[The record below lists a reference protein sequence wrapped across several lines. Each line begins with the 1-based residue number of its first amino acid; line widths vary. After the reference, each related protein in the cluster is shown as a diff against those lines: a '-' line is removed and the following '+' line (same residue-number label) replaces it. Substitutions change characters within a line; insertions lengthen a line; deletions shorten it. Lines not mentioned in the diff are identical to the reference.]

1 MKTKIISV
9 EEAIEMKKEYQNTI
23 APLIE
28 SRIDSDYQATN
39 FAWIDLDSLKEYMA
53 LLEEVMTIND
63 KEISGVRI
71 YFSAYPD
78 AATFRSS
85 GNKINYPARETIFFA
100 PTIKTPTTTLS
111 SQHENLENL
120 PFCIEPADK
129 TNSLKGNF
137 VVINEL
143 LCASDNKG
151 TTTATTTAT
160 ATENTSLILNN
171 MGVTPPP
178 N

>member
-1 MKTKIISV
+1 MKAKIISV
-9 EEAIEMKKEYQNTI
+9 EEAIEMKNEYQNTI

-39 FAWIDLDSLKEYMA
+39 FAWIDLASLKEYMA
-53 LLEEVMTIND
+53 LLEEVMTVND

-78 AATFRSS
+78 AATFQSS
-85 GNKINYPARETIFFA
+85 GKKINYPARETVFLA

-111 SQHENLENL
+111 SQYENLENL
-120 PFCIEPADK
+120 PFSIEPTDK
-129 TNSLKGNF
+129 TNPLKGDF
-137 VVINEL
+137 IVIDEL

-151 TTTATTTAT
+151 TTAITTTT
-160 ATENTSLILNN
+160 GSENTSLILNN
-171 MGVTPPP
+171 ANLTPPP